1 MENTPFPSFDPV
13 LDDYNFFMAHSDE
26 AEKDLQA
33 YAKYLPGSEDAKQ
46 VFRMLDFGAGAGAFS
61 ANFLRMAGWAADRL
75 ALTLVEPGETA
86 RLEAAQRLGAFTK
99 HPITH
104 FASLPDAVDE
114 PFDLILSNHALYFV
128 PDLAATVRFF
138 TNHCKAGGKCLLA
151 MSGKENALIQCWAR
165 GFQAI
170 GAPIP
175 YFTGDD
181 LFELLQAQQVPF
193 HREKVDFSI
202 DFPDST
208 ENRMKILRF
217 LFGPQLPLFPES
229 VLLDFFEP
237 YRSKGHIRIDT
248 GHYIYVTG

>member
-1 MENTPFPSFDPV
+1 MI
-13 LDDYNFFMAHSDE
+13 
-26 AEKDLQA
+26 
-33 YAKYLPGSEDAKQ
+33 
-46 VFRMLDFGAGAGAFS
+46 
-61 ANFLRMAGWAADRL
+61 
-75 ALTLVEPGETA
+75 
-86 RLEAAQRLGAFTK
+86 
-99 HPITH
+99 PIQN
-104 FASLPDAVDE
+104 S
-114 PFDLILSNHALYFV
+114 
-128 PDLAATVRFF
+128 R
-138 TNHCKAGGKCLLA
+138 
-151 MSGKENALIQCWAR
+151 
-165 GFQAI
+165 
-170 GAPIP
+170 